1 VSKRTFMLWSIALA
15 SVLLAICAITGY
27 VDPFKYAIARLAIA
41 WQLCNVGLYYALAP
55 RSRLGRRKQ

>member
-15 SVLLAICAITGY
+15 SALLALCLLTSH

-55 RSRLGRRKQ
+55 RSRSGRGKQ

>member
-1 VSKRTFMLWSIALA
+1 MSKRTFMLWSIVLA
-15 SVLLAICAITGY
+15 SALLALCLLTGH

-55 RSRLGRRKQ
+55 RLGRRKQ